1 MTSRALRSTPN
12 RFRWRPQWRPRLNPV
27 LRRELRVRMR
37 GSRAFVVLG
46 VYLLALGMVVYGLEQ
61 ILVKFGTG
69 AQIQSFQIGQIIF
82 GGFALMEVT
91 LLALITPALTAG
103 AISAER
109 EHGTFDLLRATPVRA
124 HSIVMGKLVAAL
136 GYVGLL
142 IVASVPMA
150 GLVFLFG
157 GVAPADVG
165 AVFALLSV
173 TTLAF
178 GLLGLFCSALV
189 RRTSLAAV
197 LAYATVALLIGG
209 TVGGY
214 IFWDALDGGLADTM
228 TSEEFAIANGPNAG
242 MVVAEGGAQPGP
254 PTSRNPPR
262 AMLALNPIFAMASL
276 VADAVDDSPAGPNI
290 GPGGQSGLPQLLDI
304 VRSGR
309 MDFENQLVFDE
320 FGNPRMDAAT
330 STGWPLWQLTV
341 AIYGAVSLLLYFGA
355 IPLVARGGSRRRRVR
370 RALLRPAQHWRIA
383 R

>member
-1 MTSRALRSTPN
+1 MTSRALRSTAN

-46 VYLLALGMVVYGLEQ
+46 VYLLVLGLVVYGLEQ

-69 AQIQSFQIGQIIF
+69 TQIQSFQIGQIIF

-91 LLALITPALTAG
+91 LLALIALALTAG

-136 GYVGLL
+136 SYVGLL

-178 GLLGLFCSALV
+178 GLLGLFCSALT

-197 LAYATVALLIGG
+197 LAYTTVALLIGG
-209 TVGGY
+209 TLGGY
-214 IFWDALDGGLADTM
+214 IFWDALDGGLADQM
-228 TSEEFAIANGPNAG
+228 VNEQFAFADGANAG
-242 MVVAEGGAQPGP
+242 KMVAQGEASAEPS
-254 PTSRNPPR
+254 TSRNPPR

-276 VADAVDDSPAGPNI
+276 VADAVDETPANANFAPS
-290 GPGGQSGLPQLLDI
+290 GQTGILQLLDI

-309 MDFENQLVFDE
+309 LDFESQLVFDE
-320 FGNPRMDAAT
+320 FGNPQVAAA
-330 STGWPLWQLTV
+330 SPNERPLWQLTV

-355 IPLVARGGSRRRRVR
+355 IPLVARGGSRRRRG
-370 RALLRPAQHWRIA
+370 LLRPVRLRRAA